1 MHTIIV
7 HSMNWTSRGY
17 KGDVFRRCLPSGL
30 DPFVE
35 ACPNVLVLPSCSLT
49 SLGLLSDA
57 VSSLSDT
64 LRSSDTDDAVR
75 FLSECWR

>member
-1 MHTIIV
+1 MISSGAVYHL
-7 HSMNWTSRGY
+7 GY
-17 KGDVFRRCLPSGL
+17 HVE
-30 DPFVE
+30 PFVE

-75 FLSECWR
+75 FSQNVAWR